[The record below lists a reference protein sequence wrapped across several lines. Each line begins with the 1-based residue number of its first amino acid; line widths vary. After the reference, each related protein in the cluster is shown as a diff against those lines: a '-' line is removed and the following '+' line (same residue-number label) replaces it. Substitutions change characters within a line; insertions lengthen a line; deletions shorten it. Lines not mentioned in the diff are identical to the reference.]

1 MHQRK
6 LRDILEKQDLLHVNS
21 ATNVATATK
30 QMVERNVAAI
40 LIIDD
45 GELKG
50 IFTERD
56 ALRRIVAGERD
67 PAVTSIGDVM
77 TTKVV
82 SLTGDRIG
90 FEAVRLMD
98 EMHVRHIVVTDLPG
112 IGYGIASM
120 RDFAYTELATF
131 EKEIDF
137 EQHVWGAI

>member
-1 MHQRK
+1 MHHRK
-6 LRDILEKQDLLHVNS
+6 LCDILKHQNLLYVSS
-21 ATNVATATK
+21 ATNVAIATK

-45 GELKG
+45 GKLKG

-56 ALRRIVAGERD
+56 ALRRIIVDQRN
-67 PAVTSIGDVM
+67 PAVTLIGDVM
-77 TTKVV
+77 TTKIV

-98 EMHVRHIVVTDLPG
+98 EMHVRHIVVTELPG

-120 RDFAYTELATF
+120 RDFAHTELATF

-137 EQHVWGAI
+137 EKHVWDAI

>member
-1 MHQRK
+1 MHHRK
-6 LRDILEKQDLLHVNS
+6 LRDILKNQHLLHVSS
-21 ATNVATATK
+21 ATTVADATK

-40 LIIDD
+40 LVIDD
-45 GELKG
+45 AQLKG

-56 ALRRIVAGERD
+56 ALRRIVAKQRD
-67 PAVTSIGDVM
+67 PAETSIGDVM
-77 TTKVV
+77 TRKVV

-98 EMHVRHIVVTDLPG
+98 EMHVRHIAVTDLPG
-112 IGYGIASM
+112 VGFGIVSI

-137 EQHVWGAI
+137 ERHVWSAI